1 MVSVKTAEAFSLR
14 KHAHEV
20 YRDFV
25 RSKHLKISLKHFD
38 IFNIV
43 TQSIHC
49 RYTLDPSDSKSR
61 GPGFDSHKRHRVVS
75 LSKAHPLPT
84 VLVKPRKRWLRPDM
98 TEKLLTGT
106 LSLNTNEV
114 LTSTQNICF
123 GTKIRKIDIPLFCYI
138 KVGFKG
144 GYMPRTC
151 NPDA

>member
-43 TQSIHC
+43 TQNIHC
-49 RYTLDPSDSKSR
+49 GYTLEPPRSNEYPKYM
-61 GPGFDSHKRHRVVS
+61 FWNKIKKNRHT
-75 LSKAHPLPT
+75 P
-84 VLVKPRKRWLRPDM
+84 VLL
-98 TEKLLTGT
+98 
-106 LSLNTNEV
+106 
-114 LTSTQNICF
+114 
-123 GTKIRKIDIPLFCYI
+123 YI

-144 GYMPRTC
+144 VYMPRTC

>member
-43 TQSIHC
+43 TQNIHC
-49 RYTLDPSDSKSR
+49 GYTLEPPRSNEYPKYM
-61 GPGFDSHKRHRVVS
+61 FWNKNKKNRH
-75 LSKAHPLPT
+75 T
-84 VLVKPRKRWLRPDM
+84 
-98 TEKLLTGT
+98 
-106 LSLNTNEV
+106 
-114 LTSTQNICF
+114 
-123 GTKIRKIDIPLFCYI
+123 LFCYI

-144 GYMPRTC
+144 VYMPRTC
-151 NPDA
+151 NPDAYNVTEIW